1 MQQGAVQLAQTLM
14 VQHATAPLQPDAAA
28 AGLQQLQQALSSSS
42 SSSGGAGGVLLA
54 VSHKVAADLAL
65 VQVRLQL
72 SVTVL
77 HITPACG
84 GHVCLNL
91 T

>member
-1 MQQGAVQLAQTLM
+1 MQQGAVQLAQALV
-14 VQHATAPLQPDAAA
+14 VQHATTPLQSDAAA

-42 SSSGGAGGVLLA
+42 SSGGAGGVLLA
-54 VSHKVAADLAL
+54 VSYKVAADLAL
-65 VQVRLQL
+65 AQVRQQL
-72 SVTVL
+72 SATVS

-84 GHVCLNL
+84 GHTCLDP